1 MSSLDEQPGKGA
13 HTENLFREINERIV
27 DLTDTL
33 PGVELMCE
41 CVNER
46 CKATVVLAQDEYEAV
61 RRSPSRF
68 VVTPGHVAVEIERT
82 VESYDRYLVVE
93 KIGEAGKTAAR
104 LDPR

>member
-1 MSSLDEQPGKGA
+1 MASLNEQPSSGA
-13 HTENLFREINERIV
+13 RSESLFRDINDRIV
-27 DLTDTL
+27 EITDAL
-33 PGVELMCE
+33 PGVEVMCE

-68 VVTPGHVAVEIERT
+68 IVTPGHVALEIERA
-82 VESYDRYLVVE
+82 VETYDRYLVVE
-93 KIGEAGKTAAR
+93 KFGEAGKTAVR